1 MLYARLECNGKYE
14 AIFPDISVQTFPL
27 NHGRNKLG
35 QYNSSAFFI
44 RHDPSQRE
52 FLFFGDVE
60 PDAIAE
66 RPRTIHVW
74 RAAAPKIPDTLSCI
88 FIECSWPSGRKDDL
102 LFGHLTPEHLGNE
115 LAALA
120 AEVVKHR
127 RMTVRCLEPDQ
138 SPARKK
144 QRRNSVTPTF
154 PDLYHA
160 LVGVRVYIIHCKDGD
175 ARRPARDIIL
185 EECRQVVKEKGLG
198 AEVLLASQGMHL
210 GEKS

>member
-1 MLYARLECNGKYE
+1 
-14 AIFPDISVQTFPL
+14 L
-27 NHGRNKLG
+27 NHGRNSLG
-35 QYNSSAFFI
+35 QYSSSAFFI

-60 PDAIAE
+60 PDTVAE
-66 RPRTIHVW
+66 KPRTINVW
-74 RAAAPKIPDTLSCI
+74 RAAASKIPDTLSCV

-102 LFGHLTPEHLGNE
+102 LFGHLNPEHLGNE

-127 RMTVRCLEPDQ
+127 MTVRRVESDH

-144 QRRNSVTPTF
+144 QRRSSVTLTPQ
-154 PDLYHA
+154 DLHQA
-160 LVGVRVYIIHCKDGD
+160 LAGVRVYIIHCKDGD
-175 ARRPARDIIL
+175 TGSPARDIII
-185 EECRQVVKEKGLG
+185 EQCRQVVKEKGLG